1 MTTPFRWSIQK
12 REQLGGLLDG
22 VPKPRLRRG
31 WFLQELRE
39 TTAKVLAM
47 SGGADLAW
55 IGRTPENF
63 YDYLSGT
70 FSGID
75 DAPRQHL
82 VQFSLRWAGEGGV
95 RGIDQKKLAGLFDYL
110 RSENLNSEAIAKRGR
125 PLALVDFIAYG
136 GTMKNVVQL
145 LHLQCEREWD
155 DWPAVQR
162 RLQIIGLRV
171 KTKNSPNTWRWQQH
185 QHWLSLVPDAVIKN
199 VSASSHFLF
208 HIAND
213 QAKVS
218 RPFHP
223 GRWDRDDHQ
232 NFAADCISEEQLKGL
247 AFAAELYDIGQSREE
262 RLALAAEI
270 ARQPQ
275 MKNPAVRTLALKL
288 KRG

>member
-1 MTTPFRWSIQK
+1 MSKPFRWSIEK
-12 REQLGGLLDG
+12 REQLGGLLAS

-39 TTAKVLAM
+39 TAAKVLAM
-47 SGGADLAW
+47 SGAADLAW

-63 YDYLSGT
+63 YDYLSGA
-70 FSGID
+70 FSGIG

-82 VQFSLRWAGEGGV
+82 VQFSMRWAGEGGV
-95 RGIDQKKLAGLFDYL
+95 RGIDPEKLEGLFDYL
-110 RSENLNSEAIAKRGR
+110 RSDNLNSEAIAKRGR
-125 PLALVDFIAYG
+125 SLALVDFVAYG
-136 GTMKNVVQL
+136 GTMKNFVQL

-171 KTKNSPNTWRWQQH
+171 KTKNSPNTWRWQQN
-185 QHWLSLVPDAVIKN
+185 QHWLSLIPDAVIKN
-199 VSASSHFLF
+199 VSASSSFLF

-213 QAKVS
+213 QPKVTRS
-218 RPFHP
+218 YHA
-223 GRWDRDDHQ
+223 GRWSGDEQ
-232 NFAADCISEEQLKGL
+232 SAPGGISEDQLKGL
-247 AFAAELYDIGQSREE
+247 AFAAELYDIGKSREE

-275 MKNPAVRTLALKL
+275 MKNPAIRALALKL